1 MFKLF
6 EVRDGKFT
14 TLPDISSKKL
24 KGFLF
29 GSIIVF
35 VVTLLSGWLK
45 ISEKDLWKF
54 YNLMLQQFG
63 LTGEEF
69 RPKNEKEIESRI
81 ELEVDRAIRDVTPEY
96 ERIIRE
102 ADQKYKPRYV
112 DEVNDENVCYTD
124 ECKALAPPM
133 RICAVWVDTCP
144 KD

>member
-81 ELEVDRAIRDVTPEY
+81 ELEVDRAIQNVTPEY
-96 ERIIRE
+96 DRIIAE

-133 RICAVWVDTCP
+133 RICAPWVDTCP

>member
-112 DEVNDENVCYTD
+112 DEKNDESVCYTD

-133 RICAVWVDTCP
+133 RICAPWVDTCP

>member
-6 EVRDGKFT
+6 EIRDGKFT

-112 DEVNDENVCYTD
+112 DEKNDESVCYTD

-133 RICAVWVDTCP
+133 RICAPWVDTCP

>member
-133 RICAVWVDTCP
+133 RICAPWVDTCP

>member
-14 TLPDISSKKL
+14 TLPDVSSKKL
-24 KGFLF
+24 KSILF

-81 ELEVDRAIRDVTPEY
+81 ELEVDRAIQNVTPEY
-96 ERIIRE
+96 DRIIAE

-133 RICAVWVDTCP
+133 RICAPWVDTCP